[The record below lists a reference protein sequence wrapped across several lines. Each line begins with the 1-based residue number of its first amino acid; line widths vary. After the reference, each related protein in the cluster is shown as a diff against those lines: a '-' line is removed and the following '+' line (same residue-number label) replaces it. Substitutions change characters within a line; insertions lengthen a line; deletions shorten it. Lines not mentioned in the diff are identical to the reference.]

1 VKINSNNRTNETG
14 SDSNILNVR
23 IYGAD
28 YAVRGQTDVNKIKAV
43 AEYLDSKMREVDKN
57 VRVDSSLKIAI
68 LASLN
73 ITYELF
79 SEKETINQLRQ
90 EIDALRKQLEDKVEE
105 LNRLIDRQL

>member
-1 VKINSNNRTNETG
+1 MG

-28 YAVRGQTDVNKIKAV
+28 YSVRGQTDIEKIKAV
-43 AEYLDSKMREVDKN
+43 AEYLDGKMREVDNN

-79 SEKETINQLRQ
+79 SEKTANETLRQ
-90 EIDALRKQLEDKVEE
+90 EIDTLRRQLEDKIEE

>member
-1 VKINSNNRTNETG
+1 MG

-28 YAVRGQTDVNKIKAV
+28 YSVRGQTDVNKIKAV
-43 AEYLDSKMREVDKN
+43 AEYLDGKMRDVDKN
-57 VRVDSSLKIAI
+57 IRVDSSLKIAI

-79 SEKETINQLRQ
+79 NERGKNDALQQEIETLRQ
-90 EIDALRKQLEDKVEE
+90 ELEDKVEE
-105 LNRLIDRQL
+105 LNRMIDRQL